1 MLSLRNKRE
10 GITFLSTPV
19 VFSILII
26 ITILRIYSLQVSPVE
41 LSVDEAQY
49 WHWSRNID
57 FGYFTKP
64 PFIAWM
70 ISLSTFVFGNEEW
83 AVRLFSPIMH
93 LLISLVLWATAKFTF
108 GSNSG
113 KIAAI
118 IWIFTPA
125 ASLGGF
131 IISTDTPLL
140 LFWSLSLLFL
150 IISLRQDSSF
160 TSLFVGIF
168 LGLAFLSKYAA
179 LYFLIFFIIWWLI
192 YDRSTF
198 LSIKN
203 ISIILFTSFLIAST
217 NLYWNYLN
225 DFATVNHTISNA
237 NLSEIII
244 NYNNVIDF
252 LSSQFLVF
260 GPLLFLLYLLV
271 IINSLFNK
279 DRGINL
285 LAVLSL
291 PIIILITI
299 QSFLKIA
306 NANWAI
312 TAYIG
317 ATLIISYYVTRKRN
331 NIFKIFFYLGLL
343 LNIALSIYILNI
355 SISGSFYP
363 VDLKSNPLRKNLG
376 FENLASKIHD
386 TFKEE
391 KVSKIIFEKRGDI
404 SRFNYYLNKND
415 NNLKNKIF
423 IKTNSLIPGNFY
435 ELNFNYDLINKTEG
449 EKILIVKNV
458 PDIKETNYNL
468 NEIKFI
474 KSITTKTVQNLK
486 RTYYLYVGEI
496 R

>member
-10 GITFLSTPV
+10 WFTLLNTPV
-19 VFSILII
+19 ALFILIT
-26 ITILRIYSLQVSPVE
+26 ITILRIYSLYVSPIE

-64 PFIAWM
+64 PLIAWL
-70 ISLSTFVFGNEEW
+70 IGFSTFIFENEEW
-83 AVRLFSPIMH
+83 AVRLFAPITH
-93 LLISLVLWATAKFTF
+93 LFISLVLWVTAKYAF
-108 GSNSG
+108 GTNSG
-113 KIAAI
+113 KIAAL

-150 IISLRQDSSF
+150 FISLRQNSSL

-168 LGLAFLSKYAA
+168 LGFAFLSKYAA
-179 LYFLIFFIIWWLI
+179 LYFLIFFIIWWVI
-192 YDRSTF
+192 YDRSEF

-203 ISIILFTSFLIAST
+203 ILIILFTSFLIAST

-225 DFATVNHTISNA
+225 DYVTASHTISNA
-237 NLSEIII
+237 NLSVITL

-271 IINSLFNK
+271 IIDSLFK
-279 DRGINL
+279 EREITL
-285 LAVLSL
+285 LAMISF
-291 PIIILITI
+291 PIIILITV

-306 NANWAI
+306 NANWAV

-317 ATLIISYYVTRKRN
+317 ATLIISYYINLTRSTVL
-331 NIFKIFFYLGLL
+331 KIFFYLGLF
-343 LNIALSIYILNI
+343 LNITIAAYILMITIN
-355 SISGSFYP
+355 GSFYP
-363 VDLKSNPLRKNLG
+363 LNLKSNPLRKNLG
-376 FENLASKIHD
+376 FENLATKIHD
-386 TFKEE
+386 IFIEE
-391 KVSKIIFEKRGDI
+391 KISKIIFENRGDI
-404 SRFNYYLNKND
+404 SRFNYYLNRHD

-423 IKTNSLIPGNFY
+423 IKTNNSVPGNFY
-435 ELNFNYDLINKTEG
+435 ESNFNYELTNKIKG
-449 EKILIVKNV
+449 EKILIVKNN
-458 PDIKETNYNL
+458 PDLTAKNYGI
-468 NEIKFI
+468 NEIKFVKRI
-474 KSITTKTVQNLK
+474 NTKTIKNLK
-486 RTYYLYVGEI
+486 RIYYVYVGI
-496 R
+496 IK

>member
-10 GITFLSTPV
+10 RLTLLNTPV
-19 VFSILII
+19 VFFILIT
-26 ITILRIYSLQVSPVE
+26 ITILRIYSLYVSPIE

-64 PFIAWM
+64 PLIAWL
-70 ISLSTFVFGNEEW
+70 IGFSTFVFGNEEW
-83 AVRLFSPIMH
+83 AIRLFAPITH
-93 LLISLVLWATAKFTF
+93 LLISLVLWGTAKYAFR
-108 GSNSG
+108 SNSG
-113 KIAAI
+113 KVAAL

-150 IISLRQDSSF
+150 LISLRQNSSF

-168 LGLAFLSKYAA
+168 LGFAFLSKYAA

-203 ISIILFTSFLIAST
+203 ILIILFTSFLIAST

-237 NLSEIII
+237 NLSVITL

-271 IINSLFNK
+271 IIDSLFK
-279 DRGINL
+279 DREITL
-285 LAVLSL
+285 FALISF

-306 NANWAI
+306 NANWAV
-312 TAYIG
+312 TAYVG
-317 ATLIISYYVTRKRN
+317 ATLIISYYVTLTRST
-331 NIFKIFFYLGLL
+331 IFKIFFYLGLF
-343 LNIALSIYILNI
+343 LNIAISAYILTITIN
-355 SISGSFYP
+355 GSFYP
-363 VDLKSNPLRKNLG
+363 LKLKSNPLRKNLG
-376 FENLASKIHD
+376 FENLASKIHE
-386 TFKEE
+386 TFRKE
-391 KVSKIIFEKRGDI
+391 KISKIIFEKRGDI
-404 SRFNYYLNKND
+404 SRFNYYLNRIDND
-415 NNLKNKIF
+415 LENKIF

-435 ELNFNYDLINKTEG
+435 EANFNYGLIIKTKG

-458 PDIKETNYNL
+458 PDVTENYYDL
-468 NEIKFI
+468 HEIKLI
-474 KSITTKTVQNLK
+474 KSITTKTIKNLK
-486 RTYYLYVGEI
+486 RTYYLYAGKI

>member
-1 MLSLRNKRE
+1 MLSFRNKR
-10 GITFLSTPV
+10 GSLSLLNTPLIL
-19 VFSILII
+19 FILIS
-26 ITILRIYSLQVSPVE
+26 ITILRIYSLYLSPIE

-64 PFIAWM
+64 PFIAW
-70 ISLSTFVFGNEEW
+70 IIGFSTFMFGNEEW
-83 AVRLFSPIMH
+83 AVRLFSPITH
-93 LLISLVLWATAKFTF
+93 FCISLVLWGTAKLVF
-108 GSNSG
+108 GSNPG
-113 KIAAI
+113 KIAAL
-118 IWIFTPA
+118 IWIFTPV
-125 ASLGGF
+125 ASFGGF

-150 IISLRQDSSF
+150 LISLRQNSSII
-160 TSLFVGIF
+160 SLFVGIF
-168 LGLAFLSKYAA
+168 LGFAFLSKYAA

-192 YDRSTF
+192 YDRNTF
-198 LSIKN
+198 LGIKN
-203 ISIILFTSFLIAST
+203 ILVIFFTSFLIATT

-237 NLSEIII
+237 NLSVITL

-271 IINSLFNK
+271 IINSFFKNREISLFAM
-279 DRGINL
+279 I
-285 LAVLSL
+285 SF
-291 PIIILITI
+291 PIILLITV

-306 NANWAI
+306 NANWAV
-312 TAYIG
+312 TAYVG
-317 ATLIISYYVTRKRN
+317 ATLLISYYVTMTKSSV
-331 NIFKIFFYLGLL
+331 FKIFFYLGLF
-343 LNIALSIYILNI
+343 LNIAISAYILTITIN
-355 SISGSFYP
+355 GSFYP
-363 VDLKSNPLRKNLG
+363 LNLKSNPLRKNLG

-404 SRFNYYLNKND
+404 SRFNYYLNRQD

-423 IKTNSLIPGNFY
+423 IKTNSLVPGNFY
-435 ELNFNYDLINKTEG
+435 ELNFNYDLINVTKG

-458 PDIKETNYNL
+458 PDISETNYNL
-468 NEIKFI
+468 HEIKFI

-486 RTYYLYVGEI
+486 RTYYLYVGKTI
-496 R
+496 

>member
-10 GITFLSTPV
+10 RLTLLNTPA
-19 VFSILII
+19 VFFILIS
-26 ITILRIYSLQVSPVE
+26 ITILRIYSLYVSPIE

-64 PFIAWM
+64 PLIAWL
-70 ISLSTFVFGNEEW
+70 IGFSTFIFGNEEW
-83 AVRLFSPIMH
+83 AVRFFAPITQLF
-93 LLISLVLWATAKFTF
+93 ISLVLWGTAKYAF
-108 GSNSG
+108 GANSG
-113 KIAAI
+113 KIAAL

-150 IISLRQDSSF
+150 LISLRQKSNF
-160 TSLFVGIF
+160 TSLFTGIF
-168 LGLAFLSKYAA
+168 LGFAFLSKYAA

-192 YDRSTF
+192 YGRSTF

-203 ISIILFTSFLIAST
+203 ILIILFTSFLIAST

-237 NLSEIII
+237 NLSVITL

-271 IINSLFNK
+271 IMDSLFKNQE
-279 DRGINL
+279 ITL
-285 LAVLSL
+285 FALISF

-306 NANWAI
+306 NANWAV
-312 TAYIG
+312 TAYVG
-317 ATLIISYYVTRKRN
+317 ATLIISYYVTLTRST
-331 NIFKIFFYLGLL
+331 IFKIFFYLGLF
-343 LNIALSIYILNI
+343 LNIAISAYILTITIN
-355 SISGSFYP
+355 GSFYP
-363 VDLKSNPLRKNLG
+363 LKLKSNPLRKNLG
-376 FENLASKIHD
+376 FENLASKIHN
-386 TFKEE
+386 TFIDE
-391 KVSKIIFEKRGDI
+391 KISKIVFENRGDI
-404 SRFNYYLNKND
+404 SRFNYYLNRH
-415 NNLKNKIF
+415 NNSLENKIF
-423 IKTNSLIPGNFY
+423 IKTKSLIPGNFY
-435 ELNFNYDLINKTEG
+435 EANFNYDLVNKTKG
-449 EKILIVKNV
+449 EIILIVKND
-458 PDIKETNYNL
+458 PSLTENIYGL
-468 NEIKFI
+468 NETRLVKN
-474 KSITTKTVQNLK
+474 ITTKTVKNLK
-486 RTYYLYVGEI
+486 RTYYLYTGKVK
-496 R
+496 

>member
-10 GITFLSTPV
+10 SFGLLNTPV
-19 VFSILII
+19 VLFILVI
-26 ITILRIYSLQVSPVE
+26 ITILRIYSLHISPIE

-64 PFIAWM
+64 PLIAWM
-70 ISLSTFVFGNEEW
+70 IAFSTLIFGNEEW
-83 AVRLFSPIMH
+83 AVRLFSPITH
-93 LLISLVLWATAKFTF
+93 FFISLVLWGTAKFAF

-113 KIAAI
+113 KVAAL

-140 LFWSLSLLFL
+140 LFWSLSLFFL
-150 IISLRQDSSF
+150 LISIRQNSSF
-160 TSLFVGIF
+160 SSLLVGIF
-168 LGLAFLSKYAA
+168 LGFAFLSKYAA
-179 LYFLIFFIIWWLI
+179 LFFLIFFFIWWLI

-203 ISIILFTSFLIAST
+203 ISIILLTSALIAST

-237 NLSEIII
+237 NLSVITL

-260 GPLLFLLYLLV
+260 GPLLLLLYFFV
-271 IINSLFNK
+271 IIDSLFK
-279 DRGINL
+279 DKDVTL
-285 LAVLSL
+285 LAVISF
-291 PIIILITI
+291 PIIILITV

-306 NANWAI
+306 NANWAV

-317 ATLIISYYVTRKRN
+317 ATLIISYYATLTRN
-331 NIFKIFFYLGLL
+331 TVFKIFFYSGLL
-343 LNIALSIYILNI
+343 LNIIISTYILMITIN
-355 SISGSFYP
+355 GSFYP
-363 VDLKSNPLRKNLG
+363 LNLKSNPLRKNLG
-376 FENLASKIHD
+376 FENLASKIHE
-386 TFKEE
+386 TFLEE

-404 SRFNYYLNKND
+404 SRFNYYLNRHT
-415 NNLKNKIF
+415 NNLENKIF
-423 IKTNSLIPGNFY
+423 IKTNSFIPGNFY
-435 ELNFNYDLINKTEG
+435 ESNFNFDLINKTKG
-449 EKILIVKNV
+449 EKILIVKNFSNL
-458 PDIKETNYNL
+458 TRNTYGL
-468 NEIKFI
+468 NEIKLI
-474 KSITTKTVQNLK
+474 KSITTKTVNNLE
-486 RTYYLYVGEI
+486 RTYHLYLGKI
-496 R
+496 K

>member
-10 GITFLSTPV
+10 NFTLLNTPV
-19 VFSILII
+19 VLFILIT
-26 ITILRIYSLQVSPVE
+26 ITILRIYSLYVTPIE

-64 PFIAWM
+64 PLIAWL
-70 ISLSTFVFGNEEW
+70 IGFSTFVFGNEEW
-83 AVRLFSPIMH
+83 AVRLFAPITH
-93 LLISLVLWATAKFTF
+93 LFISLVLWGTAKYAFR
-108 GSNSG
+108 SNSG
-113 KIAAI
+113 KFAAL
-118 IWIFTPA
+118 IWIFTPV

-150 IISLRQDSSF
+150 LISLRQNSSF
-160 TSLFVGIF
+160 TSLFVGVF
-168 LGLAFLSKYAA
+168 LGFAFLSKYAA
-179 LYFLIFFIIWWLI
+179 LYFYIFFIIWWLI

-198 LSIKN
+198 ISIKN
-203 ISIILFTSFLIAST
+203 ISIILLTSALIAST

-237 NLSEIII
+237 NLSVITL
-244 NYNNVIDF
+244 NYNKVIEF

-271 IINSLFNK
+271 IINSFFKNREISLFAM
-279 DRGINL
+279 I
-285 LAVLSL
+285 SF
-291 PIIILITI
+291 PIILLITV

-306 NANWAI
+306 NANWAV

-317 ATLIISYYVTRKRN
+317 ATLLTSYYVTMTKSSV
-331 NIFKIFFYLGLL
+331 FKIFFYSGLF
-343 LNIALSIYILNI
+343 LNIAISAYILTITIN
-355 SISGSFYP
+355 GSFYP
-363 VDLKSNPLRKNLG
+363 LNLKSNPLRKNLG
-376 FENLASKIHD
+376 FENLASKIHE
-386 TFKEE
+386 TFRKE

-404 SRFNYYLNKND
+404 SRFNYYLNRIDND
-415 NNLKNKIF
+415 LENKIF

-435 ELNFNYDLINKTEG
+435 EANFNYDLINKTKG

-458 PDIKETNYNL
+458 PDVTENYYDL
-468 NEIKFI
+468 HEIKLI
-474 KSITTKTVQNLK
+474 KSITTKTIKNLK
-486 RTYYLYVGEI
+486 RTYYLYAGKI

>member
-10 GITFLSTPV
+10 NFTLLNTPV
-19 VFSILII
+19 VLFILIT
-26 ITILRIYSLQVSPVE
+26 ITILRIYSLYVTPIE

-64 PFIAWM
+64 PLIAWL
-70 ISLSTFVFGNEEW
+70 IGFSTFVFGNEEW
-83 AVRLFSPIMH
+83 AIRLFAPITH
-93 LLISLVLWATAKFTF
+93 LLISLVLWGTAKYAFR
-108 GSNSG
+108 SNSG
-113 KIAAI
+113 KVAAL
-118 IWIFTPA
+118 IWIFTPV

-150 IISLRQDSSF
+150 LISLKQNSSF
-160 TSLFVGIF
+160 TSLFVGVF
-168 LGLAFLSKYAA
+168 LGFAFLSKYAA
-179 LYFLIFFIIWWLI
+179 LYFYVFFIIWWLI

-198 LSIKN
+198 ISIKN
-203 ISIILFTSFLIAST
+203 ISIILLTSALIAST

-237 NLSEIII
+237 NLSVITL

-271 IINSLFNK
+271 IINSFLKNREISLFAM
-279 DRGINL
+279 I
-285 LAVLSL
+285 SF
-291 PIIILITI
+291 PIILLITV

-306 NANWAI
+306 NANWAV
-312 TAYIG
+312 TAYVG
-317 ATLIISYYVTRKRN
+317 ATLLISYYVTMTKSSV
-331 NIFKIFFYLGLL
+331 FKIFFYSGLF
-343 LNIALSIYILNI
+343 LNIAISAYILTITIN
-355 SISGSFYP
+355 GSFYP
-363 VDLKSNPLRKNLG
+363 LNLKSNPLRKNLG
-376 FENLASKIHD
+376 FENLASKIHE
-386 TFKEE
+386 TFRKE
-391 KVSKIIFEKRGDI
+391 KISKIIFEKRGDI
-404 SRFNYYLNKND
+404 SRFNYYLNRIDND
-415 NNLKNKIF
+415 LENKIF

-435 ELNFNYDLINKTEG
+435 EANFNYGLIIKTKG

-458 PDIKETNYNL
+458 PDVTENYYDL
-468 NEIKFI
+468 HEIKLI
-474 KSITTKTVQNLK
+474 KSITTKTIKNLK
-486 RTYYLYVGEI
+486 RTYYLYAGKI

>member
-10 GITFLSTPV
+10 SFTLLNTPIV
-19 VFSILII
+19 LFILII
-26 ITILRIYSLQVSPVE
+26 ITILRIYSLYVSPIE

-57 FGYFTKP
+57 FGYYTKP
-64 PFIAWM
+64 PLIAWL
-70 ISLSTFVFGNEEW
+70 IGFSTLIFGNEEW
-83 AVRLFSPIMH
+83 AVRLFAPIIH
-93 LLISLVLWATAKFTF
+93 LFISLVLWRTAKFAF

-113 KIAAI
+113 KIAAL

-140 LFWSLSLLFL
+140 LFWSLSLIFL
-150 IISLRQDSSF
+150 LISLRENSSF

-168 LGLAFLSKYAA
+168 LGFAFLSKYAA

-203 ISIILFTSFLIAST
+203 ILIILFTSFLIAST

-237 NLSEIII
+237 NLSVIAL

-260 GPLLFLLYLLV
+260 GPLLFLIYLLV
-271 IINSLFNK
+271 IMDSLFK
-279 DRGINL
+279 DREITL
-285 LAVLSL
+285 FALISF

-306 NANWAI
+306 NANWAV
-312 TAYIG
+312 TAYVG
-317 ATLIISYYVTRKRN
+317 ATLIISYYVTLTRSTV
-331 NIFKIFFYLGLL
+331 FKIIFYLGLF
-343 LNIALSIYILNI
+343 LNIAISTYILMVTIN
-355 SISGSFYP
+355 GSFYP
-363 VDLKSNPLRKNLG
+363 LNLKSNPLRKNLG

-404 SRFNYYLNKND
+404 SRFNYYLNKHDND
-415 NNLKNKIF
+415 LKNRIF
-423 IKTNSLIPGNFY
+423 IKTNSIVPGNFY
-435 ELNFNYDLINKTEG
+435 ELNFNYDFINKTTG

-458 PDIKETNYNL
+458 PDISDTNYNL

-474 KSITTKTVQNLK
+474 KSITIETVQNSK
-486 RTYYLYVGEI
+486 RTYYLYIGEI

>member
-10 GITFLSTPV
+10 SFTLLNTPIIL
-19 VFSILII
+19 FILII
-26 ITILRIYSLQVSPVE
+26 VTILRIYSLYVSPIE

-64 PFIAWM
+64 PLIAWL
-70 ISLSTFVFGNEEW
+70 IGFSTLIFGNEEW
-83 AVRLFSPIMH
+83 AVRLFAPIIH
-93 LLISLVLWATAKFTF
+93 LFISLVLWCTAKYAL
-108 GSNSG
+108 GANSG
-113 KIAAI
+113 KIAAL

-150 IISLRQDSSF
+150 LISLRQNSSF

-168 LGLAFLSKYAA
+168 LGFAFLSKYAA

-203 ISIILFTSFLIAST
+203 ILIILFTSFLIACT

-225 DFATVNHTISNA
+225 DFVTVNHTISNA
-237 NLSEIII
+237 NLSVITL

-271 IINSLFNK
+271 IMDSFFK
-279 DRGINL
+279 DREITL
-285 LAVLSL
+285 LAMISF

-306 NANWAI
+306 NANWAV
-312 TAYIG
+312 TAYVG
-317 ATLIISYYVTRKRN
+317 ATLIISYYVILTRSTV
-331 NIFKIFFYLGLL
+331 FKIFFYLGLC
-343 LNIALSIYILNI
+343 LNIAISAYILTITIN
-355 SISGSFYP
+355 GSFYP
-363 VDLKSNPLRKNLG
+363 LNLKSNPLRKNLG
-376 FENLASKIHD
+376 FENLASKIYD

-404 SRFNYYLNKND
+404 SRFNYYLNKQD
-415 NNLKNKIF
+415 ANLKNRIF
-423 IKTNSLIPGNFY
+423 IKTNSIVPGNFY

-458 PDIKETNYNL
+458 PDISETNYNL

-474 KSITTKTVQNLK
+474 KSITVKTVQNSK